1 MKKILTMAL
10 SIALLFTVSAVSSY
24 AVTKTTGKG
33 KKSVAAKK
41 AVTVAIIRAD
51 WCSACQKLEP
61 TMMGLM
67 KDYMGKIN
75 FVMLDVSTE
84 ETTAAAAAKAKSL
97 GLSKFFEANKKTTS
111 TVGVFKGSKQVF
123 KTAMNMD
130 RSTYVAQ
137 FDKALK

>member
-1 MKKILTMAL
+1 MKKILTVAL
-10 SIALLFTVSAVSSY
+10 SLALLLTISAVNSL
-24 AVTKTTGKG
+24 AVTKKSAKG
-33 KKSVAAKK
+33 KRAVAAKK
-41 AVTVAIIRAD
+41 TVTVAIIRAD
-51 WCSACQKLEP
+51 WCSVCQKLEP

-75 FVMLDVSTE
+75 FVMLDVTND

-130 RSTYVAQ
+130 RATYVAQ